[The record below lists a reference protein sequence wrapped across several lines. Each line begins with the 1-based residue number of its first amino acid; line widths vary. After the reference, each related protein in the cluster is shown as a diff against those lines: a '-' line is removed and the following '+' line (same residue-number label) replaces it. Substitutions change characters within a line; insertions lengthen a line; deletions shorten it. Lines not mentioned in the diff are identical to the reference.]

1 MASVVTDTVREFKDL
16 DLNFNIHPI
25 KKDINKNVGSLA
37 IINSVKNLLL
47 TNYYEKP
54 FQPQI
59 GSNVRRLLFE
69 NLDVITASTIE
80 QEIRRVILNYEPRAD
95 VKTVIVQ
102 PDFDRN
108 GFSVYMEFF
117 VVNQTNPIT
126 INFFLERVR

>member
-80 QEIRRVILNYEPRAD
+80 QEIRRVISNYEPRAD